1 MFNDAL
7 PNLLTDEQK
16 GRICGVLAVGCD
28 RITAANYVGCA
39 VADIGH
45 TMEHD
50 PSFAANLLRTE
61 AATEVAHMRNIQKMA
76 EDPKNWRAS
85 VWWLER
91 RAPERY
97 GPRGA
102 GELTLRQIGEF
113 LDVVA
118 QILCEEVFDE
128 EIRQKIM
135 GRLDRSR
142 TEVTETVQSVVG
154 STTIDARDLL
164 LEDLRDEPKQE
175 QPDHESEVDQPI
187 DLQE

>member
-1 MFNDAL
+1 MLNEVR
-7 PNLLTDEQK
+7 PSLLSDEQK

-39 VADIGH
+39 VGDIGH

-61 AATEVAHMRNIQKMA
+61 AATEVAHMRNVQKMA

-102 GELTLRQIGEF
+102 GKLTLRQIGEF
-113 LDVVA
+113 LDTVA
-118 QILCEEVFDE
+118 EILCDEVSDNE
-128 EIRQKIM
+128 LRQRIM
-135 GRLDRSR
+135 ARLDRSR
-142 TEVTETVQSVVG
+142 AALTETVQSVVG
-154 STTIDARDLL
+154 PTTIDAGDLL
-164 LEDLRDEPKQE
+164 LEDLGDEP
-175 QPDHESEVDQPI
+175 PIESSDFASDAEDI
-187 DLQE
+187 Y